1 MWLIS
6 GEVVAKKGAKKGTL
20 AAGDKVTVLAQNRKA
35 RHMYQVVESVEAG
48 IMLAGSEVKSIR
60 AGRATLIDAFAE
72 ISNGEAWL
80 LQMDISVYAF
90 AHARNHEPRR
100 RRKLLLH
107 RTEIDRLANKVR
119 EKGYTIIPFS
129 IYEKNGHMK
138 VDLAL
143 VTGKQEFDRRED
155 TKKREAQR
163 EIDRAMS
170 ARRR

>member
-1 MWLIS
+1 MIFTL
-6 GEVVAKKGAKKGTL
+6 VAKKGAKKGST

-35 RHMYQVVESVEAG
+35 RHMFQVIESFEAG
-48 IMLAGSEVKSIR
+48 IVLAGSEVKSIR
-60 AGRATLIDAFAE
+60 AGRATLVDAFAE
-72 ISNGEAWL
+72 VSNGEAWL
-80 LQMDISVYAF
+80 LQMDIGTYVF

-107 RTEIDRLANKVR
+107 RNEIERLAGKVR
-119 EKGYTIIPFS
+119 EKGYTLVPFS
-129 IYEKNGHMK
+129 LYEKNGHVK